1 MNKIF
6 NIIFDLVTLFGIFSF
21 AHLMERR
28 DDFYAI
34 YNLFHVLLVSMYG
47 VIKYYDGK
55 RDALKEK
62 ENESFT
68 R

>member
-34 YNLFHVLLVSMYG
+34 YNLLTV
-47 VIKYYDGK
+47 
-55 RDALKEK
+55 
-62 ENESFT
+62 
-68 R
+68 